1 MGRILKKYGFIPF
14 SEPLIG
20 KEEREA
26 VLRVLKREWLTT
38 GPETKSFEEE
48 FKEYI
53 GASTAVALNSA
64 TAGLHI
70 SLIAEGVEKGD
81 DVMLPSF
88 TFVSTANVV
97 LKVSANPVFIDINS
111 SDFTISYEKIKEK
124 IEKEYEFDGKKL
136 LSKKSGNRLSAIM
149 VVHYGGVPAEL
160 SKIESLAKKFN
171 LKVIEDSAHAI
182 GSMYKGKKIGARK
195 NLSVFSFYSN
205 KNMTTAEG
213 GIITTKRRG
222 IEKKLRL
229 LSLHGISKDAFQRLS
244 GKGLPFYDVVL
255 LGYKYNLPD
264 LLSALGRAQLKKIDE
279 INEKRRFI
287 ANYYRENLIE
297 IDEIS
302 FQNIGKHKI
311 SSNHLFPIILDKKVN
326 RDEFIKELKLKGV
339 QASIHFFPV
348 HLFSFYRKKF
358 GFKKGE
364 LPITEKISK
373 SEVSLPIFP
382 SLDEDDL
389 KFIVDKIKETIHGL
403 KG

>member
-182 GSMYKGKKIGARK
+182 GSMYKCKKIGARK

-264 LLSALGRAQLKKIDE
+264 LLSALGRAQLKKIDK

-287 ANYYRENLIE
+287 ANY
-297 IDEIS
+297 
-302 FQNIGKHKI
+302 
-311 SSNHLFPIILDKKVN
+311 
-326 RDEFIKELKLKGV
+326 
-339 QASIHFFPV
+339 
-348 HLFSFYRKKF
+348 
-358 GFKKGE
+358 
-364 LPITEKISK
+364 
-373 SEVSLPIFP
+373 
-382 SLDEDDL
+382 
-389 KFIVDKIKETIHGL
+389 
-403 KG
+403 